1 MRLSFFIIFLIGLV
15 SCKSYLTDDS
25 PSTEIP
31 KDITLFQQ
39 YMLDEINFART
50 KPAEYTESRLK
61 AFNDHS
67 TDNGSYQYL
76 KNLTPVTA
84 LSFSNALNQS
94 ATKYA
99 VFLANNNLIGHDAD
113 GTPLS
118 RAIREGYTGSLLG
131 ENIAGASDNLFN
143 ATLNPQSAAI
153 GFVSLL
159 IIDDGVADF
168 GHRLIMLNSKYK
180 IVGIGFGRNTASIYI
195 NYRVQDFGN

>member
-1 MRLSFFIIFLIGLV
+1 MRLSFLIIFLIGLV

-118 RAIREGYTGSLLG
+118 RAIREDYTGSLLG

-195 NYRVQDFGN
+195 NYTVQDFGN

>member
-1 MRLSFFIIFLIGLV
+1 MRLSFLIIFLIGLV
-15 SCKSYLTDDS
+15 SCKSYVTDDS

-50 KPAEYTESRLK
+50 KPAEYAESRLK

-113 GTPLS
+113 GTALS

-143 ATLNPQSAAI
+143 ATLNPQSTAI

-180 IVGIGFGRNTASIYI
+180 IVGIGFGRNAASTYI
-195 NYRVQDFGN
+195 NYTVQDFGN